1 MELLTDF
8 FSNEYKTGKHNLP
21 SIKNYI
27 DSLKMSSYDS
37 YEDSLKY
44 ILSNIPENCK
54 KTFFDTL
61 HHINPSH
68 MKFHHEPYGWHA
80 LCCGHIASHYAKLYG
95 GDSEIAFKL
104 GFLHDIGKPFCETPL
119 GITFAHGQIGSH
131 LADFILKDIELEL
144 KEVLL
149 FIIDQHMCVCTHHV
163 GEYNYCY
170 EVLHNLHCMLLKH
183 FLPLHILG
191 LLLLL

>member
-68 MKFHHEPYGWHA
+68 MKFLMVGMLYVVDI
-80 LCCGHIASHYAKLYG
+80 LLHIMQNFMEVILKLLLNSDFYMILENHFAKL
-95 GDSEIAFKL
+95 L
-104 GFLHDIGKPFCETPL
+104 
-119 GITFAHGQIGSH
+119 
-131 LADFILKDIELEL
+131 
-144 KEVLL
+144 
-149 FIIDQHMCVCTHHV
+149 
-163 GEYNYCY
+163 
-170 EVLHNLHCMLLKH
+170 
-183 FLPLHILG
+183 
-191 LLLLL
+191 